1 MKDKKVRK
9 IASVLAVC
17 VVLRGRVGIILFKR
31 ISSSGI
37 YSYQIGRVKNRK
49 RKQGKRL
56 SVHYTIDKDYE
67 PELTCQFEFVEKE
80 NGKNASDYVSALIYP
95 SKHIVY
101 LTCEKSFENSIRFL
115 LLDKDHPEIYAER
128 ILDYSNEVFY
138 ETDAQIISDRIEDG
152 KPILYDAIRT
162 GYVDGEPI
170 EKKKADIEC
179 TLTFENYPILNLL
192 DGSPKED
199 GPYFYGNVSYDGKE
213 KLGDRKKERSKSVE
227 QYFRTLCDGKTP
239 FSFAER
245 KELRTFSYFGKD
257 NGVTRKKNSIFFGYL
272 FFKNYRIQTEKNR
285 IPLVFA
291 IKEGEDEIVKKELP
305 FSKVPDWLEK
315 IEVGS
320 DKIIF

>member
-1 MKDKKVRK
+1 MKDKKIRK

-95 SKHIVY
+95 SKHIIY
-101 LTCEKSFENSIRFL
+101 LTCEKSFGKSIRFL

-138 ETDAQIISDRIEDG
+138 ETDAKIISDRIEDG

-170 EKKKADIEC
+170 EEKKADIEC

-213 KLGDRKKERSKSVE
+213 KTRKQEK
-227 QYFRTLCDGKTP
+227 
-239 FSFAER
+239 R
-245 KELRTFSYFGKD
+245 KEQKSGEVFPDFMRRKD
-257 NGVTRKKNSIFFGYL
+257 SL
-272 FFKNYRIQTEKNR
+272 FFCR
-285 IPLVFA
+285 
-291 IKEGEDEIVKKELP
+291 KEGIKDILLLWKRQRGDKEKEFDL
-305 FSKVPDWLEK
+305 FWISVFQEL
-315 IEVGS
+315 
-320 DKIIF
+320 